1 MLIELDIHDFAIID
15 ELHLTLAPGF
25 TALTG
30 ETGAGK
36 SIIIDAVE
44 LVLGGRADREVI
56 RAGAEQA
63 QVEATFR
70 VGTAQQATLQLVLA
84 QEGLEGDA
92 PDILLLSREVRAEG
106 RNICRVN
113 GRSVTLAM
121 LRQVAEG
128 LVDIHGQS
136 EHLSLYRV
144 REHLDLLDRYG
155 NLWELRSQVGNL
167 VAMVR
172 ETRQERK
179 SLERDEQELAQRMD
193 LLKYQISEIEGAS
206 LQPGETEGLTEERTR
221 LANAEQLANLL
232 AEGLLALDEG
242 EEDEPGAVD
251 SLSTVVRTLERLV
264 RIDAS
269 LEQRARDAEDLVYRM
284 QELARGLREYRDRLE
299 FNPKRLNEVEE
310 RLELIRRLE
319 RKYGGSIPEVLNYA
333 EKAKKEVESITY
345 SEERIVELT
354 AKEEKLLAE
363 LGQLVTQLSVGRRR
377 AAQQLASGVENELQ
391 DLRMEGAR
399 FGVDFKHK
407 EDPSG
412 VPFDPEAVAAAAQ
425 IDEAET
431 VPNAPEGVTERVAF
445 DATGVDQIEFLV
457 SPNPGEPLKP
467 MVKIASGG
475 ETSRLMLALKT
486 VLSRADETPTLV
498 FDEIDQGI
506 GGRVGATVGE
516 KLWELTRP
524 DESGTIPHQVLC
536 VTHLPQLAGF
546 GDAHLHVG
554 KHLIGE
560 RTVTRV
566 AQLAGKERVEELA
579 QMLGGGGEA
588 ALHSAEEILE
598 QVSAVKGGSGE

>member
-269 LEQRARDAEDLVYRM
+269 LEQRYLLQAVLI
-284 QELARGLREYRDRLE
+284 RGLGHRGEDR
-299 FNPKRLNEVEE
+299 
-310 RLELIRRLE
+310 
-319 RKYGGSIPEVLNYA
+319 
-333 EKAKKEVESITY
+333 
-345 SEERIVELT
+345 
-354 AKEEKLLAE
+354 
-363 LGQLVTQLSVGRRR
+363 
-377 AAQQLASGVENELQ
+377 
-391 DLRMEGAR
+391 
-399 FGVDFKHK
+399 
-407 EDPSG
+407 
-412 VPFDPEAVAAAAQ
+412 
-425 IDEAET
+425 
-431 VPNAPEGVTERVAF
+431 RVRNRYCN
-445 DATGVDQIEFLV
+445 G
-457 SPNPGEPLKP
+457 
-467 MVKIASGG
+467 
-475 ETSRLMLALKT
+475 
-486 VLSRADETPTLV
+486 
-498 FDEIDQGI
+498 
-506 GGRVGATVGE
+506 
-516 KLWELTRP
+516 
-524 DESGTIPHQVLC
+524 
-536 VTHLPQLAGF
+536 
-546 GDAHLHVG
+546 
-554 KHLIGE
+554 
-560 RTVTRV
+560 
-566 AQLAGKERVEELA
+566 
-579 QMLGGGGEA
+579 
-588 ALHSAEEILE
+588 
-598 QVSAVKGGSGE
+598 